1 MNNFRKGKILIV
13 EDEKVALNNLVH
25 ILEKEGYEVVG
36 TTSGSNALRLLEEQQ
51 FDLVLTDLKMERVD
65 GLEVLERTKSLYPD
79 TEVIMITAYASIPS
93 AVETMKK
100 GAYDYI
106 AKPFKLDE
114 VRKAVRDAIE
124 KVKLKKENAILRAEL
139 EKFSGKVRI
148 ITQNSAMQRL
158 LDTARQIAPTD
169 CNVVLTG
176 ESGTGKELLSRFIHN
191 HSRRAGGQF
200 FAVNCGAFSEE
211 LLSNELFGHEKGAF
225 TGATTLKKGLIET
238 ASGGTL
244 FLDEITE
251 MSPSMQVKLLRVIQE
266 KEVLRLGSTEPIKV
280 DVRFI
285 AATNRDISEEI
296 KEGRF
301 RQDLYYRLNVVS
313 LYIPPL
319 AERRD
324 DIPLLCYHFL
334 KKYSTIMK
342 KDVGEISEDVF
353 SILMNY
359 DFPGN
364 VRELENIIERGV
376 ALTRSGKIE
385 VAHLPEDIKEL
396 SIRTFRKKEGKVPT
410 LEEQEKAYILWV
422 LKEAG
427 GNKTFAAQMLGIDRV
442 SLWRKLKRY
451 GIE

>member
-65 GLEVLERTKSLYPD
+65 GLEVLERTKYLYPD

-225 TGATTLKKGLIET
+225 TGATTKGY
-238 ASGGTL
+238 SGKRGAEAWL
-244 FLDEITE
+244 NRAYKGRCQIHSRYKQGYIRGD
-251 MSPSMQVKLLRVIQE
+251 KGRKIQT
-266 KEVLRLGSTEPIKV
+266 R
-280 DVRFI
+280 
-285 AATNRDISEEI
+285 
-296 KEGRF
+296 
-301 RQDLYYRLNVVS
+301 
-313 LYIPPL
+313 
-319 AERRD
+319 
-324 DIPLLCYHFL
+324 PLLQTKCRIPVYTP
-334 KKYSTIMK
+334 SC
-342 KDVGEISEDVF
+342 
-353 SILMNY
+353 
-359 DFPGN
+359 
-364 VRELENIIERGV
+364 
-376 ALTRSGKIE
+376 
-385 VAHLPEDIKEL
+385 
-396 SIRTFRKKEGKVPT
+396 RKK
-410 LEEQEKAYILWV
+410 
-422 LKEAG
+422 
-427 GNKTFAAQMLGIDRV
+427 R
-442 SLWRKLKRY
+442 
-451 GIE
+451 